1 MTIEGTHDKHTQQQK
16 SHPEADRLC
25 QVARQ
30 QMAKYEYP
38 MAMASFQQAV
48 KISATC
54 INAYVGM
61 AELFQLHGNR
71 NNALQLLSHAL
82 KIEPK
87 NSLVRRQMTP
97 LIAELTPTS
106 FSLELERDLTHCIS
120 EPSIDHQLLARVIG
134 VHLSNKYLASTQ
146 LSSTNTTPELLQSL
160 ATDSLFLLYLIRC
173 INTNPGIERWLT
185 QIRKALL
192 LATLLP
198 KDHNY
203 TELVCAF
210 ALQSFANEYVFVVS
224 DAEEKQ
230 LTIIEGEIR
239 SSSANTRFKLLLA
252 CMYRPLFDFADQH
265 ISLAQLPNT
274 YLDLLIKRTLSDLQQ
289 EEQYRTSFSHI
300 GEITS
305 SKAENSISD
314 KVRNQYEENPYPRW
328 QIPPAP
334 MQIPLTQILRQLP
347 GVKQQNLPKDNI
359 SVLVAGC
366 GTGFEPIELARMD
379 SSAQITAL
387 DLSSKSLAYAKR
399 TADELQISNI
409 DFIQGNILDTAQLNK
424 KFDLINS
431 TGVLHHMEN
440 PQAGWQV
447 LCGILKS
454 GGVMRISLY
463 SEIARRRVVIA
474 HQRIKELALGDS
486 NKDIKTFR
494 AHVFSQPAGSPLAEL
509 AHSDDFYSLS
519 GCRDLLF
526 HVQEHR
532 FTLLQLKTIIAELG
546 LIAVGFDAPAWARQ
560 QFQQQHPNIKDALD
574 LVKWHEFETTHPDT
588 FVGMYA
594 LWLQKVE

>member
-1 MTIEGTHDKHTQQQK
+1 MTIEGTHDKYTQQQNIH
-16 SHPEADRLC
+16 SEADRLC
-25 QVARQ
+25 QIARRQ
-30 QMAKYEYP
+30 IAKREYP
-38 MAMASFQQAV
+38 LAMASFQQAV
-48 KISATC
+48 KISPTC

-61 AELFQLHGNR
+61 AELFKLHGNR

-82 KIEPK
+82 KIEPE

-106 FSLELERDLTHCIS
+106 FSVELERDLTHCII
-120 EPSIDHQLLARVIG
+120 EPSVDHQLLARVIG
-134 VHLSNKYLASTQ
+134 AHLSNKYLASTQ
-146 LSSTNTTPELLQSL
+146 LSSANIALELLQSL
-160 ATDSLFLLYLIRC
+160 ATDSLFLSYLTRC
-173 INTNPGIERWLT
+173 INTNPDIEHWLT

-192 LATLLP
+192 LTTLSP
-198 KDHNY
+198 ADHNY
-203 TELVCAF
+203 TELACAL

-224 DAEEKQ
+224 DAEEEQ
-230 LTIIEGEIR
+230 LTIIENEIR
-239 SSSANTRFKLLLA
+239 SSTANTTFKLLLA
-252 CMYRPLFDFADQH
+252 CMYRPLFDFADQQ
-265 ISLAQLPNT
+265 ILFAQQQNT

-289 EEQYRTSFSHI
+289 EEQYRTGFSCI
-300 GEITS
+300 GEIAYGKT
-305 SKAENSISD
+305 ANSISD

-328 QIPPAP
+328 QVPPAP

-379 SSAQITAL
+379 KSAQITAL

-399 TADELQISNI
+399 TADELHISNI
-409 DFIQGNILDTAQLNK
+409 NFIQGNILDAAQLNK
-424 KFDLINS
+424 TFDLINS

-447 LCGILKS
+447 LCGILNS

-463 SEIARRRVVIA
+463 SEIARRRVVLA

-486 NKDIKTFR
+486 NQDIKTFR
-494 AHVFSQPAGSPLAEL
+494 AHVFPQPAASPLAEL
-509 AHSDDFYSLS
+509 IHSDDFYSLS

-532 FTLLQLKTIIAELG
+532 FTLLQLKTIIAKLG
-546 LIAVGFDAPAWARQ
+546 LVVVGFDAPTWARQ
-560 QFQQQHPNIKDALD
+560 QFHQQHPNVEDALD

-594 LWLQKVE
+594 LWLQKME